1 MPINN
6 SPTLI
11 WHISKNAL
19 VAKRTSIA
27 DYQSLPSMIK
37 INECFIYN
45 YKNFLNEHALWYLTF
60 EYVSKQHCKRQG
72 QKFLFCSQKISNTF
86 ADKFS
91 CIIDCIALLMTTYD
105 DFY

>member
-37 INECFIYN
+37 VNEGCIYN
-45 YKNFLNEHALWYLTF
+45 YK
-60 EYVSKQHCKRQG
+60 K
-72 QKFLFCSQKISNTF
+72 
-86 ADKFS
+86 
-91 CIIDCIALLMTTYD
+91 
-105 DFY
+105 

>member
-1 MPINN
+1 MKAAFI
-6 SPTLI
+6 TT
-11 WHISKNAL
+11 K
-19 VAKRTSIA
+19 
-27 DYQSLPSMIK
+27 MIILSRK
-37 INECFIYN
+37 AFAE
-45 YKNFLNEHALWYLTF
+45 FLYEHVLWYLTF